1 MTEQKPRRKPNAEAC
16 KASVYNRYEA
26 LQRALRNPKLA
37 PTDLLDAC
45 ASQST
50 LAALDITQYGIT
62 PLSRNSMYKY
72 ADLVLADNIVPECK
86 TAGQGGKYYLDWLR
100 KQVMAVALKET
111 GYRTKA
117 ARAQRSQKRKQENN
131 DKLDETELHAL
142 RLSKAYLHLFQQVR
156 GYARDEQIEPRTRQL
171 LFNLLNDHDA
181 LYGDLFSE
189 AGTQRD
195 DDDNVEVLP
204 R

>member
-1 MTEQKPRRKPNAEAC
+1 MTEQIPRRKPDAEAC
-16 KASVYNRYEA
+16 KASVYNRYKA

-37 PTDLLDAC
+37 PTELLDAC

-72 ADLVLADNIVPECK
+72 ADLVLAEQIVPEGN
-86 TAGQGGKYYLDWLR
+86 TAGQSGRHYLDWLR

-117 ARAQRSQKRKQENN
+117 ARTQRSKKRKQEKN
-131 DKLDETELHAL
+131 DKLHETELHAL

-195 DDDNVEVLP
+195 DNVEVLP

>member
-1 MTEQKPRRKPNAEAC
+1 MTKQQSRRKPSAETC
-16 KASVYNRYEA
+16 KTSVYNRYEV
-26 LQRALRNPKLA
+26 LLRALRAPKLA
-37 PTDLLDAC
+37 PTELLNAC

-50 LAALDITQYGIT
+50 LAALNIPQYGIT

-72 ADLVLADNIVPECK
+72 ADQVLADNIVPEGN
-86 TAGQGGKYYLDWLR
+86 TAGQSGHYYLDWLR
-100 KQVMAVALKET
+100 KQVTALALKET
-111 GYRTKA
+111 GYRTKT
-117 ARAQRSQKRKQENN
+117 ARAKRSQKSIQDKS

-142 RLSKAYLHLFQQVR
+142 RLSKAYLHLFQKVR
-156 GYARDEQIEPRTRQL
+156 GIARDEQIEQRTRQL

-195 DDDNVEVLP
+195 YNVEILP